1 MEISAPMVRD
11 LRDKTGAG
19 VMECKAALTEAGGD
33 LAKAI
38 EVLRKRGLRTAEKK
52 AGRTAADGLVAVWIS
67 PGRDVGSLLEVN
79 CETDFV
85 ARTERF
91 ADLTRFM
98 VALVG
103 ADAEGASDVNVLL
116 TRSLNGKPVAD
127 VVKEAIGSL
136 GENIVVRRTARL
148 AVPQNAKG
156 LVASYLHGG
165 GKIGVLVE
173 VHCTTDGV
181 AKSEGFAQLAKE
193 LALQVCSAE
202 PAYVTRDEVPATA
215 LEKEREILRAQ
226 PDVQSKPPAIQDKII
241 QGRLEKFFMERCLV
255 DQLFIRDPEGKQKIR
270 DVLKSAEKTLGEP
283 VSVAAFARFR
293 LGEGVEKRAEG

>member
-1 MEISAPMVRD
+1 
-11 LRDKTGAG
+11 
-19 VMECKAALTEAGGD
+19 
-33 LAKAI
+33 
-38 EVLRKRGLRTAEKK
+38 
-52 AGRTAADGLVAVWIS
+52 
-67 PGRDVGSLLEVN
+67 VGSLLEVN

-91 ADLTRFM
+91 AGLTRSM

-103 ADAEGASDVNVLL
+103 ADPQAASDVNVLL

-127 VVKEAIGSL
+127 VVKDAIASL

-148 AVPQNAKG
+148 ELPHNAKG
-156 LVASYLHGG
+156 LVSSYLHGG

-173 VHCTTDGV
+173 VHCRTDGV
-181 AKSEGFAQLAKE
+181 AKSEGFARLAKE

-202 PAYVTRDEVPATA
+202 PVYVTRDEVPATA
-215 LEKEREILRAQ
+215 LEKEREILRVQ
-226 PDVQSKPPAIQDKII
+226 PDVQGKPPAIQDKIV

-255 DQLFIRDPEGKQKIR
+255 DQLFIRDPEGKQKVR

-293 LGEGVEKRAEG
+293 LGEGVEKRGET

>member
-1 MEISAPMVRD
+1 MEISAVMVRD

-33 LAKAI
+33 LTKAI
-38 EVLRKRGLRTAEKK
+38 EVLRKRGLKTAEKK
-52 AGRTAADGLVAVWIS
+52 AGRTAADGLVAAWIS
-67 PGRDVGSLLEVN
+67 PRRDAGALLELN

-85 ARTERF
+85 ARTEQF
-91 ADLTRFM
+91 TGLTRSL

-103 ADAEGASDVNVLL
+103 ADAAASDVNVLL
-116 TRSLNGKPVAD
+116 TRSLNGKPVAE
-127 VVKEAIGSL
+127 VVKDAIASL
-136 GENIVVRRTARL
+136 GENVVVQRAARL
-148 AVPQNAKG
+148 ALPQDAKG
-156 LVASYLHGG
+156 LVTSYLHGG

-173 VHCTTDGV
+173 VRCKSDGV
-181 AKSEGFAQLAKE
+181 ARSEGLAQLAKE

-202 PAYVTRDEVPATA
+202 PAYVTRDQVPAEV

-226 PDVQSKPPAIQDKII
+226 PDMQGKPAAIQDKII

-270 DVLKSAEKTLGEP
+270 DVLKAAEKTLGEP
-283 VSVAAFARFR
+283 VTVAGFARFR
-293 LGEGVEKRAEG
+293 LGEGIEKRAEG

>member
-1 MEISAPMVRD
+1 MEISAAMVRD
-11 LRDKTGAG
+11 LRAKTGAG
-19 VMECKAALTEAGGD
+19 VMECKAALAEAGGD
-33 LAKAI
+33 PVKAI
-38 EVLRKRGLRTAEKK
+38 EVLRKRGLKTAERK
-52 AGRTAADGLVAVWIS
+52 AGRAAADGLVAVWIA

-91 ADLTRFM
+91 MDLSRSL

-103 ADAEGASDVNVLL
+103 ADARAASDVNVLL
-116 TRSLNGKPVAD
+116 SHSLNGKLVAD
-127 VVKEAIGSL
+127 VVKETIGAL

-148 AVPQNAKG
+148 TLPENCEG
-156 LVASYLHGG
+156 LVTSYLHAG

-173 VHCTTDGV
+173 VHCQSEGV

-202 PAYVTRDEVPATA
+202 PAYVTRDQVPADI
-215 LEKEREILRAQ
+215 LEREREILRAQ
-226 PDVQSKPPAIQDKII
+226 PDVQGKPPAIQDKII

-255 DQLFIRDPEGKQKIR
+255 DQLFIRDPEGKQRIR

-283 VSVAAFARFR
+283 ITVAAFARFR
-293 LGEGVEKRAEG
+293 LGEGVEKRTEG

>member
-1 MEISAPMVRD
+1 MEISAAMVRD

-33 LAKAI
+33 LAKAV
-38 EVLRKRGLRTAEKK
+38 EVLRKRGLKTAEKK
-52 AGRTAADGLVAVWIS
+52 AGRAAADGLVAAWIS

-91 ADLTRFM
+91 TDLTRSL

-103 ADAEGASDVNVLL
+103 ADVQAASDVNVLL

-127 VVKEAIGSL
+127 MVKEAIGSL
-136 GENIVVRRTARL
+136 GENIVVRRMVRL
-148 AVPQNAKG
+148 ALPQNTKG
-156 LVASYLHGG
+156 LVVSYLHAG

-173 VHCTTDGV
+173 VHCKSDGV
-181 AKSEGFAQLAKE
+181 TKSEGFAQLAKE
-193 LALQVCSAE
+193 LALQVCSAD
-202 PAYVTRDEVPATA
+202 PAYVTRNQVPAAA

-226 PDVQSKPPAIQDKII
+226 PDVQGKPPAIQDKII

-270 DVLKSAEKTLGEP
+270 DILQSAGKTLGEP
-283 VSVAAFARFR
+283 VTVAAFARFR

>member
-1 MEISAPMVRD
+1 MEISAAMVRD
-11 LRDKTGAG
+11 LRAKTGAG
-19 VMECKAALTEAGGD
+19 VMECKAALAEAGGD
-33 LAKAI
+33 PAKAI
-38 EVLRKRGLRTAEKK
+38 DVLRKRGLKTAERK
-52 AGRTAADGLVAVWIS
+52 AGRSAADGLVAVWIA

-91 ADLTRFM
+91 MDLSRSL

-103 ADAEGASDVNVLL
+103 ADARAASDVNVLL
-116 TRSLNGKPVAD
+116 SRSLNGKLVVD
-127 VVKEAIGSL
+127 VVKETIGSL

-148 AVPQNAKG
+148 TLPENCKG
-156 LVASYLHGG
+156 LVASYLHAG

-173 VHCTTDGV
+173 VHCTSDGV

-202 PAYVTRDEVPATA
+202 PAYVTRDQVPADT

-226 PDVQSKPPAIQDKII
+226 PDVQGKPSAIQDKII

-255 DQLFIRDPEGKQKIR
+255 DQLFIRDPEGKQRIR

-283 VSVAAFARFR
+283 ITVAAFARFR
-293 LGEGVEKRAEG
+293 LGEGVEKHTQG